1 MILPIYI
8 YGQPVLRTVAEPIDK
23 DYPNLAEL
31 IQNMKDTM
39 YDSDG
44 IGIAAPQVGVS
55 ARIVYID
62 VDALADKFPELKDKR
77 MVIINPDITIVK
89 DSPTDSREEGCLSV
103 PGIHENVTRHTK
115 LHINYF
121 DENWQEHDEDIEG
134 FLARVIQ
141 HECDHLEG
149 HVFTDHISAIRKQ
162 MIRNKLNNII
172 KGKVD
177 CDYRIKP
184 YKPTKRRWDGRNENL

>member
-1 MILPIYI
+1 
-8 YGQPVLRTVAEPIDK
+8 
-23 DYPNLAEL
+23 
-31 IQNMKDTM
+31 MKDTM

-62 VDALADKFPELKDKR
+62 VDVLKDKFPELKDKR
-77 MVIINPDITIVK
+77 LVLINPVITV
-89 DSPTDSREEGCLSV
+89 DEESPTEVREEGCLSV

-115 LHINYF
+115 LHIHYF

-134 FLARVIQ
+134 YLARVIQ

-149 HVFTDHISAIRKQ
+149 HVFIDHISAIRKQ
-162 MIRNKLNNII
+162 MIRNKLNNMI

-177 CDYRIKP
+177 CDYRVKV
-184 YKPTKRRWDGRNENL
+184 YKPARRH